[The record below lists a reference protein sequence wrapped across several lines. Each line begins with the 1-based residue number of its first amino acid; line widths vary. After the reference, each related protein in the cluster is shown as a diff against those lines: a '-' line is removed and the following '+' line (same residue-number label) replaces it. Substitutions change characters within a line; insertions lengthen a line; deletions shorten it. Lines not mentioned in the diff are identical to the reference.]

1 MLGNERI
8 VLDEDLEVMCSQNVS
23 HPAGN
28 MPAIW
33 YVWFRADSDR
43 IRQLCQSI
51 FDKYYR
57 YWHCHQGRHTSRGDK
72 RSSILQSA

>member
-33 YVWFRADSDR
+33 YVWFRVDSDG
-43 IRQLCQSI
+43 IRPLRQFSFGHLVVNLDSYVL
-51 FDKYYR
+51 YYFE
-57 YWHCHQGRHTSRGDK
+57 YNEQ
-72 RSSILQSA
+72 

>member
-33 YVWFRADSDR
+33 YVWFRVDSDG

-51 FDKYYR
+51 FDKYFR
-57 YWHCHQGRHTSRGDK
+57 Y
-72 RSSILQSA
+72 